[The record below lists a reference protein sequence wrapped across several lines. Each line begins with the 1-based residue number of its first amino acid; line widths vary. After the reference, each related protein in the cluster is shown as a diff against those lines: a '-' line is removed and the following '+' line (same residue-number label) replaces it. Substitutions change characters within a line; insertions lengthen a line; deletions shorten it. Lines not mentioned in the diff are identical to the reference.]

1 MAANDHSGGD
11 TREPG
16 AAGRLS
22 DAYTAG
28 RLSDAFFTPGTSSFT
43 RFLAEHRPTLLP
55 TRSPLPAGTTAPP
68 GAFPHGTTVLA
79 LAYRDG
85 VLIAGDRRATMGN
98 LIAQRDLEK
107 VHPADGHTAV
117 AFAGTVGLALDM
129 VKLYQVELTH
139 FEKIEGVPM
148 TLDGKARRLAAM
160 IRENLGQA
168 MQGLAVVPLL
178 AGYDPKAPAGAH
190 GRIFSF
196 DVAGGLY
203 EKRDFHA
210 EGSGSPYA
218 GGALKKLYRPGLTRR
233 DAALTALQAL
243 YDAADDDSA
252 TGGPDLSRRIF
263 PIVSV
268 ITDEGFERLPQAET
282 EELTREMVA
291 HRRTRPDG
299 PNATP

>member
-1 MAANDHSGGD
+1 MTANE
-11 TREPG
+11 TE
-16 AAGRLS
+16 GRL
-22 DAYTAG
+22 G
-28 RLSDAFFTPGTSSFT
+28 EEFFTPGTSSFA
-43 RFLAEHRPTLLP
+43 RFLATHRPALLP
-55 TRSPLPAGTTAPP
+55 TRSPLPPGTVAAPD
-68 GAFPHGTTVLA
+68 AFPHGTTVLA

-107 VHPADGHTAV
+107 VHPADDHTAV
-117 AFAGTVGLALDM
+117 AFAGSVGLALDM

-139 FEKIEGVPM
+139 FEKIEGTPM

-178 AGYDPKAPAGAH
+178 AGYDPKAPEGER
-190 GRIFSF
+190 GRIFGF

-203 EKRDFHA
+203 EKRAFHA

-233 DAALTALQAL
+233 EAALAALQAL

-252 TGGPDLSRRIF
+252 TGGPDLNRRIF
-263 PIVSV
+263 PLVSV
-268 ITDEGFERLPQAET
+268 ITEDGFERMPET
-282 EELTREMVA
+282 ETADLTQEMVGR
-291 HRRTRPDG
+291 RRTRPEG
-299 PNATP
+299 PGITP

>member
-1 MAANDHSGGD
+1 MTASEQG
-11 TREPG
+11 
-16 AAGRLS
+16 GRL
-22 DAYTAG
+22 G
-28 RLSDAFFTPGTSSFT
+28 EEFFTPGTASFT
-43 RFLAEHRPTLLP
+43 EFLTAHRPDLLP
-55 TRSPLPAGTTAPP
+55 TRKPFPDHVRADPDS
-68 GAFPHGTTVLA
+68 FPHGTTVLA

-107 VHPADGHTAV
+107 VHPADDYTAV

-139 FEKIEGVPM
+139 FEKIEGIPM
-148 TLDGKARRLAAM
+148 TLNAKARRLAGM
-160 IRENLGQA
+160 IRQNLGQA

-178 AGYDPKAPAGAH
+178 TGYDDAAPEGER

-203 EKRDFHA
+203 EKQDFHA

-218 GGALKKLYRPGLTRR
+218 RGALKKLFRR
-233 DAALTALQAL
+233 GMSRREAALAALQAL

-252 TGGPDLSRRIF
+252 TGGPDISRRIF

-268 ITDEGFERLPQAET
+268 ITEDGFERLAEPET
-282 EELTREMVA
+282 EELSRETVEQ
-291 HRRTRPDG
+291 RRTRPDG